1 MMQFHN
7 PKQYVRDCD
16 AVAGFDCVGPGTAA
30 SESLT
35 ACAGIRNAA
44 AAGDEAARNALL
56 KVLEEKLGVGSVA
69 ALILAFLV
77 GNGGYVW
84 STERAAQCCGLKR
97 DAMVPVLL
105 DMFARGLLNQLEDAP
120 GIILSAQAIE
130 MLRRDSSLEKLMQEE
145 FMDILRYDADSEDPF
160 DEAVMAQVVLQ
171 MRGYIARY
179 PGSRM
184 GRFFEENG
192 MSGLSEAEF
201 GQFVFLCRDFAL
213 RFTTGCKADRGSA
226 PVKAMVNR
234 GWAVLFAAQGD
245 SDSELIK
252 QNNML
257 LSVGVCRKLF
267 AGMESVID
275 FSSILGQTRVLRW
288 NEIDEKPLFY
298 NPEDTDGIERL
309 YRMAGEEEYLRIAE
323 ALKKHRL
330 KVAVSAI
337 LYGGP
342 GTGKTELAKQIAR
355 ATRRNLIAVD
365 ASKTTGSYVGEA
377 ERNYRDLFRNFRY
390 IEAVSQRAP
399 ILFIDEADGI
409 LGQRIPGAGSSR
421 DRYVNTLQN
430 IILEE
435 LNDFEGILMATT
447 NLASNLDDA
456 MDRRFLVKI
465 EFHEPDE
472 NTRLKIWKSK
482 LPQVPDADLE
492 VVAREFSFA
501 GGHIDN
507 VATRAIIES
516 IMDGSNTV
524 TIDSLIKYSKDET
537 AFTNKDNRRRIGF

>member
-44 AAGDEAARNALL
+44 AVGDEAARNALL
-56 KVLEEKLGVGSVA
+56 KVLEEKLGVGTRA

-77 GNGGYVW
+77 GNGGYVC
-84 STERAAQCCGLKR
+84 SVERAAQCCGLR
-97 DAMVPVLL
+97 QEAMATVLS
-105 DMFARGLLNQLEDAP
+105 DMFARGLVNQLEDAP

-130 MLRRDSSLEKLMQEE
+130 MLRRDSSPENLMQEE
-145 FMDILRYDADSEDPF
+145 FMDVLRYDSDSEDPF
-160 DEAVMAQVVLQ
+160 DEAVMVQVVLQ

-179 PGSRM
+179 PESRM

-201 GQFVFLCRDFAL
+201 RQFVFLCRDFAL
-213 RFTTGCKADRGSA
+213 RFTAGCKADRGSA

-234 GWAVLFAAQGD
+234 GWVVLFAAQGD
-245 SDSELIK
+245 SESDLIK

-257 LSVGVCRKLF
+257 LSVDVCRRLF
-267 AGMESVID
+267 AGTENVID

-298 NPEDTDGIERL
+298 NPEDTDCIERL
-309 YRMAGEEEYLRIAE
+309 YRMAREEEYRRIAG
-323 ALKKHRL
+323 ALKEHNL

-355 ATRRNLIAVD
+355 ATRRTLIVVD
-365 ASKTTGSYVGEA
+365 ASKTIGSYVGEA

-399 ILFIDEADGI
+399 IMFIDEADGI
-409 LGQRIPGAGSSR
+409 LGSRIQGAGNSR
-421 DRYVNTLQN
+421 DRFVNTIQN

-435 LNDFEGILMATT
+435 LSDFEGILLATT
-447 NLASNLDDA
+447 NLASNLDEA
-456 MDRRFLVKI
+456 IDRRFLVKI
-465 EFHEPDE
+465 EFHAPDE
-472 NTRLKIWKSK
+472 KTRMKIWKSK
-482 LPQVPDADLE
+482 LPQVPDSDLE

-516 IMDGSNTV
+516 ILDGSNTV

>member
-1 MMQFHN
+1 MQFHN

-44 AAGDEAARNALL
+44 AVGDEAARNALL
-56 KVLEEKLGVGSVA
+56 KVLEEKLGVGTRA

-77 GNGGYVW
+77 GNGGYVC
-84 STERAAQCCGLKR
+84 SVERAAQCCGLR
-97 DAMVPVLL
+97 QEAMATVLS
-105 DMFARGLLNQLEDAP
+105 DMFARGLVNQLEDAP

-130 MLRRDSSLEKLMQEE
+130 MLRRDSSPENLMQEE
-145 FMDILRYDADSEDPF
+145 FMDVLRYDSDSEDPF
-160 DEAVMAQVVLQ
+160 DEAVMVQVVLQ

-179 PGSRM
+179 PESRM

-201 GQFVFLCRDFAL
+201 RQFVFLCRDFAL
-213 RFTTGCKADRGSA
+213 RFTAGCKADRGSA

-234 GWAVLFAAQGD
+234 GWVVLFAAQGD
-245 SDSELIK
+245 SESDLIK

-257 LSVGVCRKLF
+257 LSVDVCRRLF
-267 AGMESVID
+267 AGTENVID

-298 NPEDTDGIERL
+298 NPEDTDCIERL
-309 YRMAGEEEYLRIAE
+309 YRMAREEEYRRIAG
-323 ALKKHRL
+323 ALKEHNL

-355 ATRRNLIAVD
+355 ATRRTLIVVD
-365 ASKTTGSYVGEA
+365 ASKTIGSYVGEA

-399 ILFIDEADGI
+399 IMFIDEADGI
-409 LGQRIPGAGSSR
+409 LGSRIQGAGNSR
-421 DRYVNTLQN
+421 DRFVNTIQN

-435 LNDFEGILMATT
+435 LSDFEGILLATT
-447 NLASNLDDA
+447 NLASNLDEA
-456 MDRRFLVKI
+456 IDRRFLVKI
-465 EFHEPDE
+465 EFHAPD
-472 NTRLKIWKSK
+472 
-482 LPQVPDADLE
+482 
-492 VVAREFSFA
+492 
-501 GGHIDN
+501 
-507 VATRAIIES
+507 
-516 IMDGSNTV
+516 
-524 TIDSLIKYSKDET
+524 
-537 AFTNKDNRRRIGF
+537 